1 MASGTG
7 KERCGRRAA
16 EDGVRVR
23 KGRQEREDKG
33 IGETANVRV
42 RRRRQ
47 EREDK
52 GIGETANKHEH
63 VIDQYLK

>member
-33 IGETANVRV
+33 IGETAN
-42 RRRRQ
+42 
-47 EREDK
+47 
-52 GIGETANKHEH
+52 KHEH